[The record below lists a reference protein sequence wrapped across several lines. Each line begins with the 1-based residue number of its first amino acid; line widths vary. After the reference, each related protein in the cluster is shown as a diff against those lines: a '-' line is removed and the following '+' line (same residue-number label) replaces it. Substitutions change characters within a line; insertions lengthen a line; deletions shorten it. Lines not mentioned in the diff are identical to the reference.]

1 MGIKKFLLRVAK
13 NFKFLPKKTFLKIRY
28 QYYTGKKLNLEN
40 PIEFNEKIQW
50 LKLYYH
56 IPLLTQLADKYKVR
70 EYVSKKIGEQY
81 LNELYGVYDC
91 VDKIDFSLFPS
102 KFVLKGVHASSTNL
116 VVTDKKKLDI
126 NKTKRL
132 LKKWLKHDQYKKV
145 GYEWA
150 YKNIKPLII
159 CEAYL
164 EDSNENLI
172 DCKFYCF
179 NGTPKFVFFSLINN
193 TNTQRFVN
201 YYDLKWNEFPVSK
214 NIKNA
219 SNYHFKKP
227 DNFDKMI
234 DLATKLADNLP
245 FVRVDFYNIN
255 EKIIFGE
262 MTFYPSDGKRD
273 YYPDKYNKI
282 IGDYITL
289 PKIPENEK
297 IITVY

>member
-1 MGIKKFLLRVAK
+1 
-13 NFKFLPKKTFLKIRY
+13 
-28 QYYTGKKLNLEN
+28 
-40 PIEFNEKIQW
+40 
-50 LKLYYH
+50 
-56 IPLLTQLADKYKVR
+56 
-70 EYVSKKIGEQY
+70 
-81 LNELYGVYDC
+81 
-91 VDKIDFSLFPS
+91 
-102 KFVLKGVHASSTNL
+102 
-116 VVTDKKKLDI
+116 
-126 NKTKRL
+126 
-132 LKKWLKHDQYKKV
+132 LKHDQYKKV

-214 NIKNA
+214 GLKNVTKH
-219 SNYHFKKP
+219 SFEKP
-227 DNFDKMI
+227 DNFDEMI
-234 DLATKLADNLP
+234 NLAPKLADNLP